1 MKFRPGVHAKG
12 GRHAAV
18 AHVSRANDF
27 YAPLIPIVT
36 ELHRKGLSL
45 RDIAGELE
53 RLGLRPRYNRRPTWE
68 PAQVRRILE
77 RAAKQSAKGAASAR
91 PANVDGARATR
102 PTLTDV
108 RLLIDRQEKGPF
120 EESLLRAMLE
130 AGTITPATL
139 ARVPPGGWQR
149 VQNFLG

>member
-1 MKFRPGVHAKG
+1 MKFRPGVHTKG
-12 GRHAAV
+12 GRHAAI
-18 AHVSRANDF
+18 AHTGRAADF
-27 YAPLIPIVT
+27 YAPLIPVIA

-53 RLGLRPRYNRRPTWE
+53 RLGIRPRYNRRPTWG

-77 RAAKQSAKGAASAR
+77 RAASAR
-91 PANVDGARATR
+91 PANVEGARAPR
-102 PTLTDV
+102 PPLTQV
-108 RLLIDRQEKGPF
+108 RLLIDREDRGPF
-120 EESLLRAMLE
+120 DESLLRAMLE